1 MTRSDDDDDND
12 ERPKEDDPFW
22 EIALDHD
29 HRYESRGQIYCF
41 DHDDTVP
48 LQGKITKYQ
57 LPNSSVSLEL
67 APIATEDGIWAPV
80 GADAWYAS
88 ALLTVLVMREVSL
101 RKEDTDDDE
110 DRIFN
115 ERIVATSSNRKNSNI
130 RVLELGSGAVGLSGI
145 AFAAALSQ
153 QETRFPCWTVTLTD
167 NDKTLLK
174 QLEENVLS
182 NMSNII
188 PSRDK
193 NVLGNRSIQ
202 VKHLDWDDDDD
213 DDDSNDSYSVNNDDD
228 DDDDDDDEFKS
239 NNKDMLS
246 ADIVIGSEL
255 AYTEE
260 TANALVKIIL
270 KLLERNPNVQIWIV
284 QVTDRYGWS
293 EIVIPVLES
302 KKNNHIKIENIPLT
316 CDIHEKASK
325 MIQMG
330 GVGGV
335 GDRFAFGAVCISNVR

>member
-1 MTRSDDDDDND
+1 MTRSDDDDDDHDDHDDHD
-12 ERPKEDDPFW
+12 ERLKEEDPFW
-22 EIALDHD
+22 EIALDHN
-29 HRYESRGQIYCF
+29 RYDSRGRQVYCF

-48 LQGKITKYQ
+48 LQGKVTKYQ
-57 LPNSSVSLEL
+57 LPNSSVSLQL

-101 RKEDTDDDE
+101 RKEDADE
-110 DRIFN
+110 DEGRIFN
-115 ERIVATSSNRKNSNI
+115 KRIVATSSNRNSNI

-145 AFAAALSQ
+145 AFAAALAQ

-174 QLEENVLS
+174 QLEENMLS

-188 PSRDK
+188 PSSDK
-193 NVLGNRSIQ
+193 NVSGNRSIQ

-213 DDDSNDSYSVNNDDD
+213 DDDSYFVNS
-228 DDDDDDDEFKS
+228 DDDDDDDEFES
-239 NNKDMLS
+239 NNKDILS
-246 ADIVIGSEL
+246 VDVVLGSEL

-316 CDIHEKASK
+316 CDVHEQASK

-335 GDRFAFGAVCISNVR
+335 GDRFAFGAVCISNV

>member
-1 MTRSDDDDDND
+1 MTRSDVVDDDD
-12 ERPKEDDPFW
+12 ERLKEEDPFW
-22 EIALDHD
+22 EIALDHNK
-29 HRYESRGQIYCF
+29 YESRGRQVYCF

-88 ALLTVLVMREVSL
+88 ALLTVLIMREVSL
-101 RKEDTDDDE
+101 RKEDTDEDE

-115 ERIVATSSNRKNSNI
+115 KRIVATSSNRNSNNI

-145 AFAAALSQ
+145 AFAAALAQ

-182 NMSNII
+182 NMSSII
-188 PSRDK
+188 PSSDN
-193 NVLGNRSIQ
+193 NVSENRSIQ
-202 VKHLDWDDDDD
+202 VKQLDWDDDDD
-213 DDDSNDSYSVNNDDD
+213 SYFVSS
-228 DDDDDDDEFKS
+228 DDDDDDEFES
-239 NNKDMLS
+239 NNKGVLS
-246 ADIVIGSEL
+246 VDVVIGSEL

-270 KLLERNPNVQIWIV
+270 KLLGRNPNVQIWIV

-302 KKNNHIKIENIPLT
+302 QKNNHIKIEKIPLT
-316 CDIHEKASK
+316 CDVHEQASK

-330 GVGGV
+330 GVGGM

>member
-1 MTRSDDDDDND
+1 MTRSDVDDDD
-12 ERPKEDDPFW
+12 ERLKEEDPFW
-22 EIALDHD
+22 EIALDHNK
-29 HRYESRGQIYCF
+29 YESRGRQVYCF

-88 ALLTVLVMREVSL
+88 ALLTVLIMREVSL
-101 RKEDTDDDE
+101 RKEDTDEDA
-110 DRIFN
+110 DRIFSR
-115 ERIVATSSNRKNSNI
+115 RIVATSSNRNSNNI

-145 AFAAALSQ
+145 AFAAALAQ

-174 QLEENVLS
+174 QLEKNVLS

-188 PSRDK
+188 PSSD
-193 NVLGNRSIQ
+193 V
-202 VKHLDWDDDDD
+202 
-213 DDDSNDSYSVNNDDD
+213 
-228 DDDDDDDEFKS
+228 
-239 NNKDMLS
+239 
-246 ADIVIGSEL
+246 VIGSEL

-270 KLLERNPNVQIWIV
+270 KLLLRNPNVQILIV

-302 KKNNHIKIENIPLT
+302 QKKNHIKIEKIPLT
-316 CDIHEKASK
+316 CDVHEQASK

-335 GDRFAFGAVCISNVR
+335 GDRFAFGAVCISNAR